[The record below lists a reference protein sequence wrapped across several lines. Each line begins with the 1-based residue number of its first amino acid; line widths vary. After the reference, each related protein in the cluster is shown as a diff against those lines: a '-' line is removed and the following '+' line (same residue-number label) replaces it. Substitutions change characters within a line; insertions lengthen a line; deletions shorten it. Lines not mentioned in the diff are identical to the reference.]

1 MVCHFQVI
9 IKIIAREMND
19 ISLSVLCNLEF
30 YRMFCYKNTV
40 IIEII

>member
-1 MVCHFQVI
+1 MVCHFQII

-19 ISLSVLCNLEF
+19 LSLSVPCNLDF
-30 YRMFCYKNTV
+30 YRMFRYKNTV